1 MKLYPASRRRGPNEC
16 ENCRREFVAKPKR
29 TYRGEK
35 VDFVCPYC
43 GFDNTPAYGRMAK
56 AHGYDAALFDRLREP
71 GHILTAV
78 LGWVSVLST
87 LALLSCTP
95 PAPASPLSAP
105 LTWNAARTGNRPQG
119 DVANYPSAMS
129 LAATKTKP
137 APAAP
142 VTRVHH
148 DSKPEPTAARASTT
162 ESMCPRW
169 REMSHWERTKPD
181 RSSVDHRASYQRR
194 QAGAGPAGHMESI
207 LRAIRHVETGG
218 ALRTPAGDSGAA
230 IGPYQIHRSYW
241 VDAAMPIGRYED
253 CRDRAYSED
262 VMAHYW
268 ARWCPQALVE
278 VAWGILAN
286 THHIGGPAARRGD
299 WDAEYVQKV
308 RAEMESA

>member
-29 TYRGEK
+29 TCRGEK

-78 LGWVSVLST
+78 LGWLSAASLVALFVLH
-87 LALLSCTP
+87 LVL
-95 PAPASPLSAP
+95 PAPIAPAAVPPDRPTMARAS
-105 LTWNAARTGNRPQG
+105 NQPQG
-119 DVANYPSAMS
+119 PGIPSPVT

-148 DSKPEPTAARASTT
+148 DSKPEPTAVRAL
-162 ESMCPRW
+162 PRLQG
-169 REMSHWERTKPD
+169 
-181 RSSVDHRASYQRR
+181 QRR
-194 QAGAGPAGHMESI
+194 AESGISPASLGVLYHA
-207 LRAIRHVETGG
+207 LRHVEC
-218 ALRTPAGDSGAA
+218 GDVQNPPLGDNGAA
-230 IGPYQIHRSYW
+230 LGVYQIHRSYW
-241 VDAAMPIGRYED
+241 LDARMPYGRYED

-286 THHIGGPAARRGD
+286 THHIGGPAARRGE
-299 WDAEYVQKV
+299 WDAEYVERV
-308 RAEMESA
+308 RTEMETLQ